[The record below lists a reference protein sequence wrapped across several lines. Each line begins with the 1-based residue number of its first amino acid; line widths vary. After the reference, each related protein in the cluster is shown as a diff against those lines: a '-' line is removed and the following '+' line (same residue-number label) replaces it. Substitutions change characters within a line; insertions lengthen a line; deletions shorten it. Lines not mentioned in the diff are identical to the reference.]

1 MTDTGPVRILI
12 ADDHEIVRQGI
23 RSLFDLQTDWEI
35 CGEAVDGL
43 DAIEK
48 SKHLKPDIIL
58 LDVSMPHLNG
68 LDAARVIRREVP
80 QSKILMVSQHDA
92 AYMSQRALEVGARGY
107 VAKSELSRQL
117 LAAVESLIHDG
128 QPPGIGSDQPAQ
140 KSMTNEP
147 GVPNGATTPPPPK
160 QRSQLAEAS
169 DREKGPRAKDRQFE
183 NTVDSVPAM
192 IWMSGADSLPT
203 FFNKRWLEF
212 TGRSLEQELGNG
224 WGEGVHPE
232 DRQRSVDTYLS
243 AFHSRQPYKME
254 YRLRR
259 ADGKFRWIVSH
270 GVPRIGDEGEFEGYV
285 GSCVDITEQRTVEE
299 IRSRLAAI
307 VESSEDA
314 IISKDFNGII
324 TSWNAGAERIFG
336 YTEQEAVGKSITLII
351 PQELRSEEAQILKR
365 LRAGVRIEHFETE
378 RVTKDKKRLTVSLT
392 ISPVRDAS
400 GKMVGAS
407 KTARDVTQ
415 SREVEMAL
423 RESEQRMR
431 FSLEAANF
439 GSWNWDV
446 LTGKVQWSENMERI
460 HGQSAGSFAGNFESF
475 VQCIRKEDRSQVQ
488 EAIQRAMDG
497 DGKYHSEYRQVR
509 EDGTV
514 GWMEARGRVIRD
526 ASGRPVRLM
535 GVCMDISERKR
546 AEEALKQAREDLER
560 RVTNRTVELERA
572 QERLRALSGRLLRMQ
587 DDERRRIA
595 RELHDT
601 AGQILVALS
610 LNLVPLEQEL
620 AKRDSDLVKPV
631 RESLGLVDE
640 LSRDLR
646 TISHLLHPPL
656 LDEAGL
662 PSALRW
668 YVEGFSERSKVR
680 VELHLAEDLGRLPAE
695 CETAIFRMVQECLTN
710 IHRHSESSTAAI
722 SITHDAQAIK
732 VEIRDQGKGM
742 PTPIPRAGVG
752 IQGMGERI
760 RQLGGS
766 LEIES
771 GVQGT
776 SVVAILP
783 AKRNSSDTPLET
795 ADIAS

>member
-1 MTDTGPVRILI
+1 MPDTRPVRILI

-23 RSLFDLQTDWEI
+23 RSLFDMQTDWEI

-48 SKHLKPDIIL
+48 SKHLKPDVIL

-68 LDAARVIRREVP
+68 LDAARVIRKEVP

-117 LAAVESLIHDG
+117 LAAVESVIHDR
-128 QPPGIGSDQPAQ
+128 QLPGIGSDLPPQ
-140 KSMTNEP
+140 KSKPSQP
-147 GVPNGATTPPPPK
+147 GAPNRATIPPQPTQQPP
-160 QRSQLAEAS
+160 LAKPS
-169 DREKGPRAKDRQFE
+169 DREKTPQAKDRQFQ
-183 NTVDSVPAM
+183 NMADSVPAM
-192 IWMSGADSLPT
+192 IWISGADSLAT
-203 FFNKRWLEF
+203 YFNRGWLDF
-212 TGRSLEQELGNG
+212 TGRTLEQELGNG
-224 WGEGVHPE
+224 WGEGVHSD
-232 DRQRSVDTYLS
+232 DRQRNLDTYLS
-243 AFHSRQPYKME
+243 SFHSRQPYKME

-259 ADGKFRWIVSH
+259 ADGKFRWILSH
-270 GVPRIGDEGEFEGYV
+270 GVPRIGDQGEFQGYV

-324 TSWNAGAERIFG
+324 TSWNASAERIFG
-336 YTEQEAVGKSITLII
+336 YTEKDAVGKSITLII
-351 PQELRSEEAQILKR
+351 PPELQSEETQILRR
-365 LRAGVRIEHFETE
+365 LRAGERIEHFETE
-378 RVTKDKKRLTVSLT
+378 RLTKDKKRITVSLT
-392 ISPVRDAS
+392 ISPVKDAS
-400 GKMVGAS
+400 GRMVGAS

-415 SREVEMAL
+415 LKQVEMAL

-439 GSWNWDV
+439 GSWSWDI

-475 VQCIRKEDRSQVQ
+475 VQCIRQEDRSQVK
-488 EAIQRAMDG
+488 EAIQRALAG
-497 DGKYHSEYRQVR
+497 DGRYHTEYRQAR

-514 GWMEARGRVIRD
+514 GWMEARGQVIRD
-526 ASGRPVRLM
+526 ASGRPLRLM
-535 GVCMDISERKR
+535 GVCMDVSERKG
-546 AEEALKQAREDLER
+546 AEEALKQAREELEG
-560 RVTNRTVELERA
+560 RVRDRTAELERA

-601 AGQILVALS
+601 AGQILVALN
-610 LNLVPLEQEL
+610 LNLVPLEEEL

-631 RESLGLVDE
+631 KESLSLVDE

-668 YVEGFSERSKVR
+668 YVEGFS
-680 VELHLAEDLGRLPAE
+680 
-695 CETAIFRMVQECLTN
+695 
-710 IHRHSESSTAAI
+710 
-722 SITHDAQAIK
+722 
-732 VEIRDQGKGM
+732 
-742 PTPIPRAGVG
+742 
-752 IQGMGERI
+752 
-760 RQLGGS
+760 
-766 LEIES
+766 
-771 GVQGT
+771 
-776 SVVAILP
+776 
-783 AKRNSSDTPLET
+783 
-795 ADIAS
+795 